1 MLAAEA
7 NVATGCGTR
16 VRYKVLAHIKVAYQ
30 PKSLKKKTGE
40 RLKWWVRK
48 TLCRTLVQGIVRAA
62 GYGVRRSAN
71 I

>member
-30 PKSLKKKTGE
+30 PKSLKKTGE
-40 RLKWWVRK
+40 RLKWCVRK
-48 TLCRTLVQGIVRAA
+48 TLCQTLVQGIVGAA
-62 GYGVRRSAN
+62 GYGVGRSAN